1 MTDKELTDANF
12 ELEQDIMKCWNVVD
26 DIRDVVKDFEN
37 GHVDHAGMVQALRA
51 FADVYANRFDRTFR
65 RYETVCRGLYNLR
78 AQVIRF
84 ESAQMAGPKSGKMG
98 KSKKQKPVD
107 TKSESC

>member
-26 DIRDVVKDFEN
+26 DIRDVVNDFEN
-37 GHVDHAGMVQALRA
+37 GHLGQADAVQALRA

-65 RYETVCRGLYNLR
+65 RYEQVCQGCMSSVTLSRALNLLKQL
-78 AQVIRF
+78 AQNP
-84 ESAQMAGPKSGKMG
+84 AK
-98 KSKKQKPVD
+98 
-107 TKSESC
+107 